1 MMKKRIVALLLT
13 LLLVLPVAMASAA
26 TYYRVNTSKLK
37 VHQFDDEKST
47 VVASRERDYA
57 CTLVKKVGSWYYVKF
72 TNGDEGYVQSKYL
85 SKGSSH
91 NGWISSDGTILH
103 SGPKYESA
111 TLGTLAKGAKVTVLT
126 SGGTYCY
133 CKTSIGY
140 GYVHKGYLSNKKV
153 KASGNASTAAFTP
166 ASNYDAWI
174 SNGGRTVNLRSAAT
188 KSAPVIQAYPTGT
201 KVHVINHG
209 AVWDEVEIGT
219 SKGYMMTT
227 YLTTTEPAPVPTAAA
242 APVTTFTPYTA
253 YVTSDNG
260 KGVNVRNGAGIG
272 YTYLFK
278 APYGAE
284 VTVTEH
290 GKSWDKIT
298 WGSKSGY
305 IQNKFLTLN
314 KPSGAPVVT
323 PPATVTVTYP
333 YNATTTCKEGEKV
346 NFRSKPWKDSTA
358 VFRLDPGT
366 TVKVTGPAKFKG
378 KTYNAW
384 VEVEYN
390 GVKGYMM
397 KEFLK

>member
-1 MMKKRIVALLLT
+1 MKKRIVALLLA
-13 LLLVLPVAMASAA
+13 LVLVLSVAMASAA
-26 TYYRVNTSKLK
+26 TYYRVNTSHLK

-57 CTLVKKVGSWYYVKF
+57 CTLVKKVGSWFYVKF

-103 SGPKYESA
+103 KGPSYEST

-133 CKTSIGY
+133 VKSSIGY

-153 KASGNASTAAFTP
+153 KASGNASTPAFTP

-201 KVHVINHG
+201 KVHVNTHG
-209 AVWDEVEIGT
+209 EVWDNVTIGSST
-219 SKGYMMTT
+219 GYMMTT
-227 YLTTTEPAPVPTAAA
+227 YLTKTEPAPVPTASTST
-242 APVTTFTPYTA
+242 PVTFTPYKA
-253 YVTSDNG
+253 YVTSDNQ
-260 KGVNVRNGAGIG
+260 KGVNVRNGPGTG

-278 APYGAE
+278 VPYGAE

-298 WGSKSGY
+298 WGSRSGY
-305 IQNKFLTLN
+305 MLNSFLTLN
-314 KPSGAPVVT
+314 KPSGSPVVT
-323 PPATVTVTYP
+323 PPPVVTVTYP
-333 YNATTTCKEGEKV
+333 YNATTTCTPGEKV
-346 NFRSKPWKDSTA
+346 NLRSKPWKDSTA
-358 VFRLDPGT
+358 IVRLDPGT
-366 TVKVTGPAKFKG
+366 TVKVTGPAKYNG

-384 VEVEYN
+384 VAVEY
-390 GVKGYMM
+390 GSTKGFMM

>member
-1 MMKKRIVALLLT
+1 MKKRIVALLLT
-13 LLLVLPVAMASAA
+13 LLLVLPVALASAA
-26 TYYRVNTSKLK
+26 TYYRVNTSHLK

-57 CTLVKKVGSWYYVKF
+57 CTLVKKVGAWFYVKF
-72 TNGDEGYVQSKYL
+72 TNGNEGYVQSKYL
-85 SKGSSH
+85 AKNSSYSA
-91 NGWISSDGTILH
+91 WVTSDDTILH
-103 SGPKYESA
+103 GGPAYETS
-111 TLGTLAKGAKVTVLT
+111 TVGTLAKGAKVTVLT
-126 SGGTYCY
+126 SGSKYCY
-133 CKTSIGY
+133 VKSSIGY
-140 GYVHKGYLSNKKV
+140 GYVHKGYLSKKKV
-153 KASGNASTAAFTP
+153 KASGNASSAAFTP
-166 ASNYDAWI
+166 ASNYTAWI
-174 SNGGRTVNLRSAAT
+174 NNGNRTVNLRSAAT
-188 KSAPVIQAYPTGT
+188 TSAPVVQAYPTGT
-201 KVHVINHG
+201 QVLVINHG
-209 AVWDEVEIGT
+209 PVWDEVQIGSST
-219 SKGYMMTT
+219 GFMMTT
-227 YLTTTEPAPVPTAAA
+227 YLSKTAPAPVPTTAS
-242 APVTTFTPYTA
+242 APATTFTPYTA

-298 WGSKSGY
+298 WGSKTGY

-314 KPSGAPVVT
+314 KPEGSPVVT

-333 YNATTTCKEGEKV
+333 YSATTTCKEGEKV

-366 TVKVTGPAKFKG
+366 TVTVKGPAKFKG
-378 KTYNAW
+378 KTYGAW

-390 GVKGYMM
+390 GVTGFMM
-397 KEFLK
+397 KQFLK